1 MLGGG
6 HSPLSSIYG
15 LAADQVLAMEVV
27 LANGRFVTVTEE
39 SHPDLFWA
47 IRGGGGGKL
56 DSP

>member
-1 MLGGG
+1 
-6 HSPLSSIYG
+6 
-15 LAADQVLAMEVV
+15 MEVV

-56 DSP
+56 DSL